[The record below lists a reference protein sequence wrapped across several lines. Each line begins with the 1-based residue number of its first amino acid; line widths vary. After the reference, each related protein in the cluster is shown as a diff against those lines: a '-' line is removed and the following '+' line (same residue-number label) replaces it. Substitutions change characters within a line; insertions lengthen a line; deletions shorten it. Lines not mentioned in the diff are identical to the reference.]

1 MHILLLNT
9 CDTVESTSVTV
20 TGSGLRIAVDSAH
33 TAAEEKS
40 RDACRELRANQQ
52 KNMKQQ
58 RHKHR
63 RGRAGW
69 FWQPRQTLK
78 LHSVQCG
85 CHIWMQQCSSSI
97 FFHFVSQQKQMQ
109 VQTAREKWTESQCRV
124 RVNEGKTFIF
134 NFSIKMLLFSA
145 VQRIKRGR
153 TMRRTF
159 SFSLTH
165 NKQTLKSLR

>member
-9 CDTVESTSVTV
+9 CDSVEATSVTV

-40 RDACRELRANQQ
+40 GNACRELRANQQ

-97 FFHFVSQQKQMQ
+97 FFSFRF
-109 VQTAREKWTESQCRV
+109 TAKADAGSDCEGENEQRVNAESVWMRERHSFLISPLRCCYFLQCR
-124 RVNEGKTFIF
+124 G
-134 NFSIKMLLFSA
+134 
-145 VQRIKRGR
+145 
-153 TMRRTF
+153 
-159 SFSLTH
+159 
-165 NKQTLKSLR
+165 